1 MDFQELSYQK
11 QEKLIHTFKKGNINE
26 HISDSWFVEDTI
38 GNKDVEKRHKI
49 VDPLLESYPGTHW
62 LTVGDGRY
70 GTDAGYLKK
79 KGFKAMATDISEA
92 LLVEGFEKG
101 IIDAYKAE
109 NAEMLSFEDKSFDFV
124 LCKESLHHFPQP
136 MKALYEMLRIARK
149 GVVMLEPPDQ
159 YIYSG
164 IFQIVFRKVLLLFKL
179 VKKNTYEVAGN
190 YVYKISEREIEKVA
204 LALNYPF
211 FAIKKVNLF
220 YTNGVSTTPYSKFSF
235 LKLYV
240 GTMNRIFDTLT
251 FLKLMEPTMI
261 SVIIF
266 KTEPENHCLKNLRKN
281 NYKIHK
287 LQKNPYLS

>member
-11 QEKLIHTFKKGNINE
+11 QEKLIHTFKKGNVNE
-26 HISDSWFVEDTI
+26 HISGSWFVEDTL

-49 VDPLLESYPGTHW
+49 VDPLLESFPSTYW

-136 MKALYEMLRIARK
+136 MKALYEMLRVASK
-149 GVVMLEPPDQ
+149 GIVLLEPPDQ

-179 VKKNTYEVAGN
+179 VKKNTYEAAGN

-204 LALNYPF
+204 LALNYPYIAF
-211 FAIKKVNLF
+211 KKINLF
-220 YTNGVSTTPYSKFSF
+220 YTTGMRTTLYSKFSF

-240 GTMNRIFDTLT
+240 GLMNWVFNILT

-261 SVIIF
+261 SVIVF
-266 KTEPENHCLKNLRKN
+266 KTSPPENCLKNLKKN
-281 NYKIHK
+281 NFKIYK